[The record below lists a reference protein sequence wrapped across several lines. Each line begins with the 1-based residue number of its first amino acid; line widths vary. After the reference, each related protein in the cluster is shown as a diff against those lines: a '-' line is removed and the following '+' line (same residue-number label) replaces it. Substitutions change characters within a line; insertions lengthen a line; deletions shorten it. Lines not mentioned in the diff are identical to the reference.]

1 MSSILL
7 FFVLSFFVGLVIP
20 FFLLKVKRKGAV
32 WIPSLLLFIC
42 TVLMAVKAYVFPG
55 AGMADLGEVLYLMIL
70 GISTVGSIIGALV
83 VSLINTGRP
92 HQ

>member
-7 FFVLSFFVGLVIP
+7 FFVLSFFIGLVIP

-42 TVLMAVKAYVFPG
+42 TVLMAIKAYVFPG
-55 AGMADLGEVLYLMIL
+55 AGMADLGEIVYMMIL
-70 GISTVGSIIGALV
+70 GISTGGSIIGALA
-83 VSLINTGRP
+83 VSLINSGRT
-92 HQ
+92 HR